1 MTLSTFVRTLA
12 YPARPH
18 KASGFSLQA
27 LDWPP
32 ALSPEAERALMA
44 RVAAGDRDARDQFF
58 QANMRLVFFVI
69 KRYTVPDSLT
79 FEDLV
84 QWGAM
89 GLWEAIHRFD
99 PTRQTKFSTYAV
111 FWIRQAIGRALDN
124 TATLIRVPV
133 HQRQR
138 LASRDH
144 QADPG
149 PLTPADACAVHAMT
163 PLQSFDAPLDEDDP
177 DSSLYTAYPDP
188 ALNDPLELVT
198 AADDVQEQHQLLA
211 QALATLPER
220 TARILAWYTGWPD
233 QAPQSFTM
241 IARRLGLSSERV
253 RQIVQQGLAQLR
265 QAPTLALLDTEGEP
279 SLCLKLSGARPI

>member
-1 MTLSTFVRTLA
+1 MALSAPFHGSHTQISQPLPSQFSR
-12 YPARPH
+12 
-18 KASGFSLQA
+18 FSLQA
-27 LDWPP
+27 VAWPST
-32 ALSPEAERALMA
+32 LSPDAERDLTQ
-44 RVAAGDRDARDQFF
+44 RVWTGDEDARETLFT
-58 QANMRLVFFVI
+58 ANMRLVFFVAR
-69 KRYTVPDSLT
+69 RYTVPDALS
-79 FEDLV
+79 FDDLV

-144 QADPG
+144 QADPS

-177 DSSLYTAYPDP
+177 DSSLYTAYPDSV
-188 ALNDPLELVT
+188 LSDPLELVT
-198 AADDVQEQHQLLA
+198 AVDDAQERHHLIA

-233 QAPQSFTM
+233 QEPQSLAA
-241 IARRLGLSSERV
+241 IARRLSLSSERV

-265 QAPTLALLDTEGEP
+265 QMPTLALLDTEGEP
-279 SLCLKLSGARPI
+279 